1 MNDYQKNEFYE
12 KLKRIVYNLV
22 KNMNDEEQFDF
33 LYDYDFKNNEV
44 EELGLKEL
52 LGQFIF
58 GKLRS

>member
-1 MNDYQKNEFYE
+1 MNDYEMNEFNN
-12 KLKRIVYNLV
+12 KLKKIVYNLI

-52 LGQFIF
+52 LAQY
-58 GKLRS
+58 KEKQ

>member
-1 MNDYQKNEFYE
+1 MNDYQMNEFNE

-22 KNMNDEEQFDF
+22 KDMNDKEQFDF

-52 LGQFIF
+52 LAQYEE
-58 GKLRS
+58 KQ